1 MSKSVTER
9 VAALRERAAAV
20 GLKRLELYAHPEDW
34 VAIKALA
41 DKLKKRREKAAVGSP
56 VERGVGRLGP
66 ERDDLPS
73 AVFVVLDELGIPV
86 FCAAYPQACNE
97 HISDAIVEYEI
108 HSAGLWVVREYTLD
122 TRTRSEKLADAGFTR
137 RPSLR
142 AMDMREA
149 LELIAAP
156 MRPDGTWNRDR
167 EACRELAAEA
177 LGRYDDSEPPNVEL
191 TGLRRAEE

>member
-56 VERGVGRLGP
+56 VERGVGRH
-66 ERDDLPS
+66 LPS

-177 LGRYDDSEPPNVEL
+177 LGRYDDSEPHN
-191 TGLRRAEE
+191 AEINGPRPQAEGPR